1 MLEQTKAEATVQNGS
16 TPCAGMAPLTALS
29 MRSDK
34 VTIGPLL
41 PDDTGSIFLWLN
53 DVESV
58 ILDLTYR
65 PVDWMKYNNWLEHFS
80 QSEAQIIFA
89 IRTIQQP
96 KIIGFIAITKIDSV
110 HRSAEIGIRIGAPS
124 DRGKGYGKDAIKLAL
139 NYAWAHLNLHRVHL
153 RVFESNRHAISAYRA
168 AGFQHEGK
176 LRQAAFVNGE
186 WTDVVLMGILRPER
200 T

>member
-1 MLEQTKAEATVQNGS
+1 MLERTKPGATPQNG
-16 TPCAGMAPLTALS
+16 PMPGAGMAPLTALS

-41 PDDTGSIFLWLN
+41 PDDTASIFLWLN

-80 QSEAQIIFA
+80 QSDAQIIFA
-89 IRTIQQP
+89 IRNIHQP

-110 HRSAEIGIRIGAPS
+110 HRSAEIGIRIGSPA
-124 DRGKGYGKDAIKLAL
+124 DRGKGYGKDAIELAI
-139 NYAWAHLNLHRVHL
+139 NYAWSHLNLHRVHL
-153 RVFESNRHAISAYRA
+153 RVFESNRRAICAYRA

-186 WTDVVLMGILRPER
+186 WTDVVLMGILRPAR
-200 T
+200 N